1 METLSGNVNNF
12 FYKRNNMKSPETPRQ
27 KKINTFIQHEIAYL
41 LQDAIR
47 KSGVTNLMVSVTKVK
62 VVPDISMAK
71 VYVSI
76 FPNNKVDV
84 YIENL
89 KKNKTQLRYDLSQ
102 KMKGQLR
109 KVPEL
114 NFYHDE
120 SLGYIEKID
129 KELNNGEDP
138 LKKLSSLEPRQK
150 R

>member
-1 METLSGNVNNF
+1 
-12 FYKRNNMKSPETPRQ
+12 MKSQETPRQ

-76 FPNNKVDV
+76 FPNNKVDL

-89 KKNKTQLRYDLSQ
+89 KKNKNQLRYDLSQ

-109 KVPEL
+109 KVPVL